1 MLALTEN
8 GKIIHIKD
16 AQKGINYR
24 CDKCGGILK
33 VKDGKIRT
41 KHFYHLKNNCGS
53 KGESLIHKYWKEYF
67 CDIKEFDGYK
77 IIHSKAEVSLLKGS
91 YIPDV
96 LLKTDQNKYIIIEIN
111 YKNSKDNSYFEK
123 FKRLSK
129 KLERVYEVKVDL
141 DNILDIRKLYDT
153 EEMKKIE
160 INRKKAFEELEKKR
174 KYIMDIYFKNGGLI
188 YGRMDHFPTVYFSLH
203 KDIKSK
209 FEYFYDDFTWKS
221 TRYQIPTYQRYKKFK
236 IYLQER
242 LAEMTIK
249 STVFYI
255 NIYDYENLKFHK
267 EGYGNFLGELYSKD
281 EKLQGNISVFL
292 ASEK

>member
-33 VKDGKIRT
+33 VKDGKIRM

-96 LLKTDQNKYIIIEIN
+96 LLKTDQ
-111 YKNSKDNSYFEK
+111 
-123 FKRLSK
+123 
-129 KLERVYEVKVDL
+129 
-141 DNILDIRKLYDT
+141 
-153 EEMKKIE
+153 
-160 INRKKAFEELEKKR
+160 
-174 KYIMDIYFKNGGLI
+174 
-188 YGRMDHFPTVYFSLH
+188 
-203 KDIKSK
+203 
-209 FEYFYDDFTWKS
+209 
-221 TRYQIPTYQRYKKFK
+221 IPTYQRYKKFK

-267 EGYGNFLGELYSKD
+267 EGNGNFLGELYSKD